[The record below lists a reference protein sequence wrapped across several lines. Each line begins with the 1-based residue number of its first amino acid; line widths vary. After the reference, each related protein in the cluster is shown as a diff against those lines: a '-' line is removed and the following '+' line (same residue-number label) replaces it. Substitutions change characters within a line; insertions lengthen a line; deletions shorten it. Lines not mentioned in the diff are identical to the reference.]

1 MIETIERLTG
11 EALESISCRDYAS
24 ALEALE
30 QLVAALEV
38 GEASSL
44 D

>member
-1 MIETIERLTG
+1 MIETIERLTE
-11 EALESISCRDYAS
+11 EALKSISCRDYAS
-24 ALEALE
+24 ALEALD